1 MIQQLNDVKQA
12 HVVITDLWGK
22 IKTALEAGKRLTI
35 EVKPENKSR
44 EQEEMYHALIGK
56 IAMQAQHQG
65 AQWDAESWKR
75 FLVDQWANDTG
86 KKTGKVV
93 ASLDGERVVQ
103 LGLQTRKFTKED
115 GTEFIEFLF
124 AWAINL
130 LNAFLVGGI
139 TSVVDNTIHSA
150 SVLRNPKL
158 NDNTLLHI

>member
-22 IKTALEAGKRLTI
+22 IKSALEAGKRLTI
-35 EVKPENKSR
+35 EVKPENKSC

-65 AQWDAESWKR
+65 ARWDAESWKR

-103 LGLQTRKFTKED
+103 LGLQTRKFSKED

-124 AWAINL
+124 AWAAQN
-130 LNAFLVGGI
+130 GI
-139 TSVVDNTIHSA
+139 DLT
-150 SVLRNPKL
+150 
-158 NDNTLLHI
+158 